1 MLTQKGQKSATLW
14 TLTLDSD
21 NGPATDSKINGFLYD
36 GQTSGRTAVDLVVDK
51 QGKVFCDGRHMGDLE
66 FIDVEVSSRIGNSA
80 RYLTLGDGFRFETL
94 DNDAV
99 DQLCDRWH
107 PASHGLADRLERNMK
122 LVAVAVLVI
131 SLGSIAFVR
140 YGIPALSKP
149 IAALIPES
157 FDQHLGRQ
165 TLESMDGVF
174 FQASQVEDSRQQ
186 TLKQRFQTILPA
198 ADDSER
204 EYQLLFR
211 SARGM
216 PNALALPNGTV
227 ILTDELVELAD
238 NDEQLLSILLH
249 EIAHVDQRH
258 SIQML
263 VRQTSLSVLILL
275 ITGDVSTASSTVL
288 LLPAWIAQASY
299 SQGLETAADT
309 YALEQMKARNMD
321 TNAFADIMEKL
332 GAVSKSTADGK
343 NAADKDNQESS
354 ILDYLSSHPATE
366 QRIERFRTEN

>member
-1 MLTQKGQKSATLW
+1 MDF
-14 TLTLDSD
+14 DSQAKTE
-21 NGPATDSKINGFLYD
+21 NILSGYLYD
-36 GQTSGRTAVDLVVDK
+36 GQSSGRTSIDLIVDSE
-51 QGKVFCDGRHMGDLE
+51 GKLSCHGANLADLD
-66 FIDVEVSSRIGNSA
+66 FIDVDVSSRVGNSA
-80 RYLTLGDGFRFETL
+80 RYLDLGNGFRFETL
-94 DNDAV
+94 DNNTV

-107 PASHGLADRLERNMK
+107 PANHGLADRLERNMK

-131 SLGSIAFVR
+131 SVGSFTFVR

-149 IAALIPES
+149 IAALVPES

-174 FQASQVEDSRQQ
+174 FQVSNVDDSRQQ
-186 TLKQRFQTILPA
+186 TLQQRFQAILPVA
-198 ADDSER
+198 ANDEQKFR
-204 EYQLLFR
+204 LLFR

-216 PNALALPNGTV
+216 PNALALPDGTV
-227 ILTDELVELAD
+227 ILTDELVKLAD
-238 NDEQLLSILLH
+238 NDEQLVSILLH
-249 EIAHVDQRH
+249 EVAHVEQRH

-263 VRQTSLSVLILL
+263 VRQTSLSLLILL

-332 GAVSKSTADGK
+332 GSIGKDTADGQGAAK
-343 NAADKDNQESS
+343 NDNQNSS
-354 ILDYLSSHPATE
+354 ILDYLSSHPATQ
-366 QRIERFRTEN
+366 QRIERFRTENE

>member
-1 MLTQKGQKSATLW
+1 MLTRKAQRLVTSW

-21 NGPATDSKINGFLYD
+21 TNPGTESTLSGYLYD
-36 GQTSGRTAVDLVVDK
+36 GQSSRRSSIDLIVDC
-51 QGKVFCDGRHMGDLE
+51 QGKVSCGDNDWVNLQ
-66 FIDVEVSSRIGNSA
+66 FADIEVSSRVGNSA
-80 RYLTLGDGFRFETL
+80 RYLTLGDGYRFETM
-94 DNDAV
+94 DNDTV
-99 DQLCDRWH
+99 DALCDRWH
-107 PASHGLADRLERNMK
+107 PANHGLADRLERNMK
-122 LVAVAVLVI
+122 LVALAILVI
-131 SLGSIAFVR
+131 SIGSVAFVR
-140 YGIPALSKP
+140 FGIPALSKP
-149 IAALIPES
+149 IAALVPES
-157 FDQHLGRQ
+157 FDQHLGQQ

-174 FQASQVEDSRQQ
+174 FQSSKVEDSRQQ
-186 TLKQRFQTILPA
+186 TLRQRFQTLVPNA
-198 ADDSER
+198 TASER
-204 EYQLLFR
+204 QFRLLFR

-216 PNALALPNGTV
+216 PNALALPDGTV

-238 NDEQLLSILLH
+238 NDEQLVSILLH

-309 YALEQMKARNMD
+309 YALEQMKALGMD

-332 GAVSKSTADGK
+332 GAVGEKADD
-343 NAADKDNQESS
+343 NNQESS
-354 ILDYLSSHPATE
+354 ILDYLSSHPATQ
-366 QRIERFRTEN
+366 QRIKRFRTENE